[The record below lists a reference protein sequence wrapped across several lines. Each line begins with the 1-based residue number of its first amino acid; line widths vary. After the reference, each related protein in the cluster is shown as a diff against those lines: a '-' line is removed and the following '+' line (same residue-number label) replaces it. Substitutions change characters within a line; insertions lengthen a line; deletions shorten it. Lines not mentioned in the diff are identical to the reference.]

1 MALNIYVVLI
11 LRKNGSML
19 FLLCG
24 TGLNT
29 SREHLMLFWWS
40 LWNLHDSKYSA
51 FSPKENGSKCG
62 CNVSFG
68 LPKTRRKGPKMFQC
82 GCVFCVAFV
91 ASCHV
96 MWETGCLAAR
106 PINFE
111 CSVLRLESKREKWK
125 GARRAKLV
133 DKQEGKETNTKT
145 KSQTA
150 KRKTAQREAPVS
162 FTRS

>member
-1 MALNIYVVLI
+1 M
-11 LRKNGSML
+11 
-19 FLLCG
+19 
-24 TGLNT
+24 
-29 SREHLMLFWWS
+29 
-40 LWNLHDSKYSA
+40 
-51 FSPKENGSKCG
+51 
-62 CNVSFG
+62 
-68 LPKTRRKGPKMFQC
+68 
-82 GCVFCVAFV
+82 
-91 ASCHV
+91 
-96 MWETGCLAAR
+96 AAR

-111 CSVLRLESKREKWK
+111 CSVLRLESKREKCK